1 MTDSI
6 EAALNPAL
14 GLTRSRERP
23 LTPREL
29 MQRDKAVCAANPV
42 SSKPSCTGVI
52 FVGMFFDGTGN
63 NEDADFKKP
72 ERSPREQKHSNVV
85 RLYHAFPGQDEG
97 EHTSGT
103 TSYYRYYIPGV
114 GTPFEEI
121 GDDGKGIDGQIS
133 QTLGSTSAWYGE
145 PRIIWGLTRI
155 FNAVSR
161 YAYKSNIFDNKAAA
175 SLARNLSGVTSFG
188 SERRKVLKDTW
199 QAKLKSQ
206 LVNRKPEITQINL
219 SVFGFSR
226 GAAEARAFVNW
237 LCEICEHKD
246 GGYLFAGIPLRVQF
260 LGIFD
265 TVASVGAAGL
275 YSVFE
280 GRQSWAWNNMQV
292 HPAVEQ
298 CLHLVAGH
306 EVRACFPL
314 DSVRIDGRY
323 PPNVREYVYP
333 GSHSDVGGGYMP
345 MCLGKNDWAED
356 DRQLARIPGFE
367 MYCAAMIAGVP
378 FTPLEKL
385 REPVAKALVPHPRHP
400 RSLPRLLQGRG
411 HHARPRGG
419 DAPPAH
425 GPLFHLP
432 LAVAG
437 PWVAG
442 LAGMGAREPASQ
454 QGQELRR
461 RAAVAAGHAARAD
474 PCDCGGA
481 GRNRP
486 PHRKRQQPLEL
497 EQGRAAEAA
506 AGLRPGRSVAEP
518 GGDPR

>member
-1 MTDSI
+1 MY
-6 EAALNPAL
+6 P
-14 GLTRSRERP
+14 
-23 LTPREL
+23 
-29 MQRDKAVCAANPV
+29 
-42 SSKPSCTGVI
+42 PSPWP
-52 FVGMFFDGTGN
+52 GN
-63 NEDADFKKP
+63 
-72 ERSPREQKHSNVV
+72 
-85 RLYHAFPGQDEG
+85 
-97 EHTSGT
+97 
-103 TSYYRYYIPGV
+103 
-114 GTPFEEI
+114 
-121 GDDGKGIDGQIS
+121 
-133 QTLGSTSAWYGE
+133 AWYGE

-155 FNAVSR
+155 FNAVSQ
-161 YAYKSNIFDNKAAA
+161 YAYESNIFDNKAAS
-175 SLARNLSGVTSFG
+175 SLANNLSGVTSFG
-188 SERRKVLKDTW
+188 SERRKALKDTW
-199 QAKLKSQ
+199 QTKLKSQ

-260 LGIFD
+260 LGLFD

-314 DSVRIDGRY
+314 DSVRIDGKY

-378 FTPLEKL
+378 FETPARLVDMGQAE
-385 REPVAKALVPHPRHP
+385 VAKALTPHPDTVEALHAYYRAAGITPGPVEEMH
-400 RSLPRLLQGRG
+400 RQHMGHYFTYRWQLLDSGLQASPEW
-411 HHARPRGG
+411 AR
-419 DAPPAH
+419 AAWPA
-425 GPLFHLP
+425 
-432 LAVAG
+432 AT
-437 PWVAG
+437 
-442 LAGMGAREPASQ
+442 GAR
-454 QGQELRR
+454 RR
-461 RAAVAAGHAARAD
+461 SSC
-474 PCDCGGA
+474 PCWGA
-481 GRNRP
+481 GSRAPIPARLAAHCP
-486 PHRKRQQPLEL
+486 ATAS
-497 EQGRAAEAA
+497 GR
-506 AGLRPGRSVAEP
+506 
-518 GGDPR
+518 